1 MNDLSKDILKELLSN
16 IKNIAI
22 VGASPNP
29 ERDSFKVMKFLLD
42 QGYKIFPVNP
52 KEKDILGIRCYPN
65 LTSIKERIDMVD
77 MFRAKEFI
85 FDLTKEAI
93 EINTNV
99 IWMQEGIIDEKS
111 SSLAMSNGL
120 KVVMDECPKKVLEN
134 ENWTNKFIYHLIKYE
149 K

>member
-93 EINTNV
+93 EININV

-134 ENWTNKFIYHLIKYE
+134 
-149 K
+149 

>member
-1 MNDLSKDILKELLSN
+1 MNDSSKDILKELLRN

-22 VGASPNP
+22 VGASSNP

-65 LTSIKERIDMVD
+65 LTSIKERIDMVE

-134 ENWTNKFIYHLIKYE
+134 
-149 K
+149 

>member
-1 MNDLSKDILKELLSN
+1 MNDSSKDILKELLRN

-22 VGASPNP
+22 VGASSNP

-52 KEKDILGIRCYPN
+52 KEKGILGIRCYPN

-93 EINTNV
+93 EINTKV

-120 KVVMDECPKKVLEN
+120 KVVMDECPKKVLES
-134 ENWTNKFIYHLIKYE
+134 
-149 K
+149 

>member
-1 MNDLSKDILKELLSN
+1 MNDSNIDILKELLRN

-22 VGASPNP
+22 VGASSNP

-65 LTSIKERIDMVD
+65 LKSIRERIDMVD

-99 IWMQEGIIDEKS
+99 IWMQEGIIDQKS
-111 SSLAMSNGL
+111 SSLARNCGI
-120 KVVMDECPKKVLEN
+120 KVIMDQCPKKVIES
-134 ENWTNKFIYHLIKYE
+134 
-149 K
+149 

>member
-134 ENWTNKFIYHLIKYE
+134 
-149 K
+149 

>member
-1 MNDLSKDILKELLSN
+1 MDDSGKDILKELLRN

-65 LTSIKERIDMVD
+65 LTSIKEKIDMVD

-111 SSLAMSNGL
+111 SSLARNCGI
-120 KVVMDECPKKVLEN
+120 KVIMDQCPKKVIES
-134 ENWTNKFIYHLIKYE
+134 
-149 K
+149 

>member
-1 MNDLSKDILKELLSN
+1 MNDSSKDILKELLRN

-22 VGASPNP
+22 VGASSNP

-52 KEKDILGIRCYPN
+52 KEKDILGIRCYPS
-65 LTSIKERIDMVD
+65 LKSIKERVDMVD
-77 MFRAKEFI
+77 IFRAKEFI

-111 SSLAMSNGL
+111 SSLARNCGI
-120 KVVMDECPKKVLEN
+120 KVIMDQCPKKVIES
-134 ENWTNKFIYHLIKYE
+134 
-149 K
+149 

>member
-1 MNDLSKDILKELLSN
+1 MSDLSKDILKELLRN

-22 VGASPNP
+22 VGASSNP

-65 LTSIKERIDMVD
+65 LTSIKERIDMVE

-120 KVVMDECPKKVLEN
+120 KVVMDECPKKVLE
-134 ENWTNKFIYHLIKYE
+134 K
-149 K
+149 

>member
-1 MNDLSKDILKELLSN
+1 MNDSSKDILKELLRN

-22 VGASPNP
+22 VGASSNP

-52 KEKDILGIRCYPN
+52 KEKDILGVRCYPN
-65 LTSIKERIDMVD
+65 LTSIKETVDMVD

-111 SSLAMSNGL
+111 SSLAMSNGI
-120 KVVMDECPKKVLEN
+120 KVVMDECPKKVIES
-134 ENWTNKFIYHLIKYE
+134 
-149 K
+149 

>member
-1 MNDLSKDILKELLSN
+1 MNDSNKDILKELLRN

-22 VGASPNP
+22 VGASSNP

-65 LTSIKERIDMVD
+65 LTSIKERVDMVD

-111 SSLAMSNGL
+111 SSLARNCGI
-120 KVVMDECPKKVLEN
+120 KVIMDQCPKKVIES
-134 ENWTNKFIYHLIKYE
+134 
-149 K
+149 

>member
-1 MNDLSKDILKELLSN
+1 MNDSSKDVLKELLKN

-22 VGASPNP
+22 VGASSNP

-52 KEKDILGIRCYPN
+52 KEKDILGIRCYPS
-65 LTSIKERIDMVD
+65 LKSIKERVDMVD
-77 MFRAKEFI
+77 IFRAKEFI

-111 SSLAMSNGL
+111 SSLARNCGI
-120 KVVMDECPKKVLEN
+120 KVIMDQCPKKVIES
-134 ENWTNKFIYHLIKYE
+134 
-149 K
+149 

>member
-1 MNDLSKDILKELLSN
+1 MNNLKKILKDT
-16 IKNIAI
+16 KNIAI
-22 VGASPNP
+22 VGASSNP

-42 QGYKIFPVNP
+42 QGYNIFPVNP
-52 KEKDILGIRCYPN
+52 KEKDILGIRCYPS
-65 LTSIKERIDMVD
+65 LKSINEKVDMVD

-111 SSLAMSNGL
+111 SSLARNCGI
-120 KVVMDECPKKVLEN
+120 KVIMDQCPKKVIES
-134 ENWTNKFIYHLIKYE
+134 
-149 K
+149 